1 MYSDAV
7 RQVKEAD
14 AGGLDSTATVPTV
27 YHNWRDW
34 PASQISH
41 HGRPCCEIAREWL
54 DATDQSSLNGSDIR
68 SGPRWLLDKFQW
80 GPNTFP
86 VTWCDAVRRKTLD
99 CGALAALAHESFIN
113 RGLKSY
119 RVQLVQRFSEVSTD
133 QWSNS
138 WNDADAPMLW
148 INKDLIYHEGNAPL
162 VSEGEIKVWDASAG
176 WWVDP
181 KSTDGYGS
189 LAAIRV
195 TAPIGTADLQ
205 WGKRSIK
212 TNDWQLIR

>member
-1 MYSDAV
+1 M
-7 RQVKEAD
+7 
-14 AGGLDSTATVPTV
+14 
-27 YHNWRDW
+27 NW
-34 PASQISH
+34 
-41 HGRPCCEIAREWL
+41 CE
-54 DATDQSSLNGSDIR
+54 
-68 SGPRWLLDKFQW
+68 
-80 GPNTFP
+80 
-86 VTWCDAVRRKTLD
+86 AVRRKTLD
-99 CGALAALAHESFIN
+99 CGALAALAHEAFTN

-148 INKDLIYHEGNAPL
+148 IDKDLIYHEGNAPR
-162 VSEGEIKVWDASAG
+162 VSEGELKVWDASAG

-181 KSTDGYGS
+181 KSGSGYGA

-195 TAPIGTADLQ
+195 MAPIGTADLM

-212 TNDWQLIR
+212 PNQWQLVD